1 MPVARTSSPS
11 PSPAAQG
18 RGRGGGPFSVQN
30 GPFSAGH
37 VQLAAT
43 RSRLGEESASG
54 PPRGVPSPPTLAV
67 IQITSVGGPVT
78 TRQHDASVYE
88 QIQGEERFQEL
99 KRRFRSWA
107 FPMTAAF
114 LAWYLLYVVLS
125 AWARDFMSTKV
136 FGHINVALI
145 FGLLQF
151 VSTFLI
157 AWAYSR
163 YAEKK
168 LDPVADEIR
177 HEVEGKT
184 E

>member
-1 MPVARTSSPS
+1 MTA
-11 PSPAAQG
+11 
-18 RGRGGGPFSVQN
+18 
-30 GPFSAGH
+30 
-37 VQLAAT
+37 
-43 RSRLGEESASG
+43 
-54 PPRGVPSPPTLAV
+54 
-67 IQITSVGGPVT
+67 
-78 TRQHDASVYE
+78 RQHDSSVYE
-88 QIQGEERFQEL
+88 QIQGDARFQEL

-125 AWARDFMSTKV
+125 AWARDFMGAKV
-136 FGHINVALI
+136 LGNINVALI

-177 HEVEGKT
+177 HEVEEET
-184 E
+184 VEEEVV

>member
-1 MPVARTSSPS
+1 M
-11 PSPAAQG
+11 
-18 RGRGGGPFSVQN
+18 
-30 GPFSAGH
+30 
-37 VQLAAT
+37 
-43 RSRLGEESASG
+43 
-54 PPRGVPSPPTLAV
+54 
-67 IQITSVGGPVT
+67 T

-99 KRRFRSWA
+99 KRRFRAWA

-114 LAWYLLYVVLS
+114 LAWYLLYVALS
-125 AWARDFMSTKV
+125 VWARDFMGTKV
-136 FGHINVALI
+136 FGNINVALI

-168 LDPVADEIR
+168 LDPVADELR
-177 HEVEGKT
+177 HEAEGRT

>member
-1 MPVARTSSPS
+1 M
-11 PSPAAQG
+11 
-18 RGRGGGPFSVQN
+18 
-30 GPFSAGH
+30 
-37 VQLAAT
+37 
-43 RSRLGEESASG
+43 
-54 PPRGVPSPPTLAV
+54 
-67 IQITSVGGPVT
+67 T

-125 AWARDFMSTKV
+125 AWARDFMSIKV
-136 FGHINVALI
+136 LGNINVALI

-177 HEVEGKT
+177 HEVEGRT